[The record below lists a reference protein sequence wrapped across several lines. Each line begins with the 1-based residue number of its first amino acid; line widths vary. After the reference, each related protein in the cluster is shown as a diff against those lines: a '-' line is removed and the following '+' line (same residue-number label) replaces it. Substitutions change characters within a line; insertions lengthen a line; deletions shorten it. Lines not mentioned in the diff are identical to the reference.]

1 MTENEQ
7 MICRISGKLLKN
19 IEQLVDGEGGIEL
32 KDYKAVTGALK
43 EIRELGRGEQ
53 ENGQDNA
60 LVVRF
65 VGELEDMAK

>member
-53 ENGQDNA
+53 ESGQDNG

>member
-1 MTENEQ
+1 MTETEQ

-53 ENGQDNA
+53 EGAQDNA

>member
-53 ENGQDNA
+53 ESGQDNA

-65 VGELEDMAK
+65 VGEMEDMAK